1 MKRLTLTVT
10 VLTAGVL
17 GLGACGGG
25 DSNPLESGSSS
36 SSSSSGGS
44 GSESLTV
51 GSADF
56 SESVVLAEVYA
67 GALRGDGIDA
77 STNTNIG
84 SREIYLKA
92 LEDGSIDLIPEYTG
106 ALAIYYD
113 NSFDKTDPD
122 EVYTALKGL
131 LPDNLEV
138 LQKSQAEDVDTL
150 AVTRQTAQD
159 KDLKTVGDLKGS
171 AQDMT
176 LGAPPEF
183 KTRAQG
189 VPGIEKTYGV
199 TFGDFR
205 PLKGQALVQALKN
218 GQVDVANIF
227 STDPA
232 IPQNDF
238 VALEDTKKL
247 FGSQNVVPLIAKDKA
262 TDEVTK
268 TLNDVSAALT
278 TEKLSDMLKQVD
290 VDKKDPQAVAQQFLK
305 DNSLS

>member
-25 DSNPLESGSSS
+25 GSNPLESGSSS

-67 GALRGDGIDA
+67 GALRGDGIAA